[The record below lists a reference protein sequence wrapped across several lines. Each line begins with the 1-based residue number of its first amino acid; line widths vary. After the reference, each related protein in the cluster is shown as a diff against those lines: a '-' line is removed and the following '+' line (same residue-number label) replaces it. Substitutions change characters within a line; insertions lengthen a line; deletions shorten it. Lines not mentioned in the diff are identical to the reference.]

1 MNRFRV
7 ISVNRVPGRDD
18 SLVVLE
24 TLEGSIEAV
33 PGELFDEE
41 DGEAWRLTSIALHE
55 PQNPSEKISRRLVGL
70 EGDNLPKVGSVLL
83 SWC

>member
-7 ISVNRVPGRDD
+7 VSVDRVPGRDD

-33 PGELFDEE
+33 PGKLFDE
-41 DGEAWRLTSIALHE
+41 DGRTWMLTSIALHE
-55 PQNPSEKISRRLVGL
+55 PQNHSEEITRRVVGL
-70 EGDNLPKVGSVLL
+70 EGDNIPKVGCVLL
-83 SWC
+83 SWS